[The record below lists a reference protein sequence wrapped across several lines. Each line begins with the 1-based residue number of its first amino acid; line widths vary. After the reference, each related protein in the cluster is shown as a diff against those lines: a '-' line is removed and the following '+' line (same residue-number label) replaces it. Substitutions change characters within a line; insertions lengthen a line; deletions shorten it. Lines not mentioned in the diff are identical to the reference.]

1 MISLRILEQQTTH
14 VCKSNVI
21 VKHTKKSHQKF
32 KLSNNITS
40 RDLDSMFYLISNTDS
55 KSLKKKTYNEI
66 KILIVNF
73 SSKNLKVKLKLS
85 NHVEQ
90 YFSTWITN
98 EFEKFSEGFFN
109 NKF

>member
-40 RDLDSMFYLISNTDS
+40 RDLDSMFYLISNTES
-55 KSLKKKTYNEI
+55 TGKSLKKKTTRTGV
-66 KILIVNF
+66 LIT
-73 SSKNLKVKLKLS
+73 KLKFLS
-85 NHVEQ
+85 
-90 YFSTWITN
+90 
-98 EFEKFSEGFFN
+98 
-109 NKF
+109 